1 MIFRPERLQTLPVA
15 LERSSP
21 GTGLLPIID
30 RRQGVS
36 KEKNAFRRRGDMSGP
51 GFPLLSRTLSWSAAR
66 QERQDGQKQRQRGRF
81 GCADWIGKLVRQG
94 IGAGGGYFI
103 GAAEFHHHQIILTG
117 YQIADKQLLDIID
130 GTIAYGDRI
139 IGRVDEVQIEIIDL
153 GLTRLAIPDQRS
165 GKVIDVVP
173 FRGQV
178 EHIVIHAV
186 GAGAAGDRSQVPAGR
201 AGLKRRGA
209 VKRRRCAQSRAGGGA
224 VGVHSGGKLEI
235 KFGLEH
241 LLTTANPWPLVAAL
255 LLLGLPF
262 LITTW
267 RWRKLMAVQGL
278 KLPYGKCLTLTFV
291 GQFYSTFLPGTT
303 SGDVVKI
310 IYTGRITG
318 QKTKSAVTVLL
329 DRVIGLV
336 GLMIVGGLAAGGQLL
351 VDMTQHRAGVGRAE
365 DPLLLHVLGLIV
377 LLLLALGAGATVYF
391 SSRLRRW
398 LGMDALLARLPLPEF
413 IKHAD
418 RTLRAYRGHKG
429 VLAATLLASMVS
441 QALLPL
447 AGWLAGQSFGMRAPF
462 GFYMA
467 YVPVA
472 VLASSLPIVPPQGLG
487 VLDAL
492 ILRFF
497 VIRGVDTASQAF
509 ALAQAIRF
517 MPIFWNML
525 GAYWVVHDHYSR
537 PHLESLQEL
546 APENGAA
553 APAGM

>member
-1 MIFRPERLQTLPVA
+1 MMDQKNHRRHRVRKWITTTLKILIAVVGLWYVISRISWSDRVIIPRGMVIRNVTFVHPAVVELLGWRGKLARVRFKNQTITVRLPSGRVVRGLATRAPLDFPSV
-15 LERSSP
+15 L
-21 GTGLLPIID
+21 LLP
-30 RRQGVS
+30 R
-36 KEKNAFRRRGDMSGP
+36 N
-51 GFPLLSRTLSWSAAR
+51 
-66 QERQDGQKQRQRGRF
+66 
-81 GCADWIGKLVRQG
+81 
-94 IGAGGGYFI
+94 Y
-103 GAAEFHHHQIILTG
+103 
-117 YQIADKQLLDIID
+117 
-130 GTIAYGDRI
+130 
-139 IGRVDEVQIEIIDL
+139 
-153 GLTRLAIPDQRS
+153 LA
-165 GKVIDVVP
+165 
-173 FRGQV
+173 
-178 EHIVIHAV
+178 
-186 GAGAAGDRSQVPAGR
+186 
-201 AGLKRRGA
+201 
-209 VKRRRCAQSRAGGGA
+209 
-224 VGVHSGGKLEI
+224 HSSGKLEI

-267 RWRKLMAVQGL
+267 RWRKLLAVQGL
-278 KLPYGKCLTLTFV
+278 NLSYGKCLTLTFV

-318 QKTKSAVTVLL
+318 QKTKSAITVLL

-351 VDMTQHRAGVGRAE
+351 LDLTYRRAGVGRSA
-365 DPLLLHVLGLIV
+365 DPLLLHVLGLIA
-377 LLLLALGAGATVYF
+377 LLLLALGAGAMVYF
-391 SSRLRRW
+391 STRLRRW

-447 AGWLAGQSFGMRAPF
+447 AGWLAGQAFGMRAPF

-467 YVPVA
+467 YIPVA

-492 ILRFF
+492 ILHFF